1 MKLHVA
7 LFFAGLFGALATLFI
22 LLSFGTDYWLL
33 ASETC
38 NSHVNGPAT
47 LQVGGSVVSIPLGQR
62 EKWTSVLLIWIVL
75 LVLVNY
81 QKTRF
86 RDGLFI
92 NMKQVSSELYIL
104 DFSVNWTRFLLFD
117 PYWRSSSGHGHIWF
131 ISSDCHMTSSN
142 VTIYSFSVAWV

>member
-1 MKLHVA
+1 MGRRRDCLTRSKQLRKLHSKIVIMKLHVA

-62 EKWTSVLLIWIVL
+62 EKWTSVLLI
-75 LVLVNY
+75 
-81 QKTRF
+81 
-86 RDGLFI
+86 
-92 NMKQVSSELYIL
+92 
-104 DFSVNWTRFLLFD
+104 
-117 PYWRSSSGHGHIWF
+117 
-131 ISSDCHMTSSN
+131 
-142 VTIYSFSVAWV
+142 

>member
-104 DFSVNWTRFLLFD
+104 DFSVNWSKILK
-117 PYWRSSSGHGHIWF
+117 RSWAYLVYKQWLSYDILKRHYLQSL
-131 ISSDCHMTSSN
+131 SCLSVDYHML
-142 VTIYSFSVAWV
+142 